1 MVPPRRPSRPALPPR
16 RSRPDR
22 VDGQDEPLVDPG
34 RALGLRL
41 LALLGA
47 VSFVMLGLSSIVPLL
62 QPPAAPPLPDQRRL
76 PMA

>member
-1 MVPPRRPSRPALPPR
+1 MVPSRRPSRPAPPPR
-16 RSRPDR
+16 CSRPAG
-22 VDGQDEPLVDPG
+22 VDGQDEPLVAPG

-47 VSFVMLGLSSIVPLL
+47 VSFVLLGLSSIVPLL
-62 QPPAAPPLPDQRRL
+62 QPPAPPPLPDQRRL